1 MTINDEINALP
12 RNQRVAFQDLLTN
25 NLYDK
30 TWCAMEGLDYLDPDI
45 QRAKEILY
53 IKLEERGLMQT
64 LGEPLSLQ
72 SAFCRE

>member
-12 RNQRVAFQDLLTN
+12 RNQRVAFQGLLTN

-30 TWCAMEGLDYLDPDI
+30 TWCAMGGLDYLDPDI

-53 IKLEERGLMQT
+53 IELEERGLMQT

-72 SAFCRE
+72 SAFCQE